1 MMEHYSRNEIFGYLI
16 IAAKELKLDKKVIS
30 NLIEEMDDSM
40 NTYTEVYAEKQYD
53 EFFLRSVI

>member
-40 NTYTEVYAEKQYD
+40 NTYTEVYAEQQYD
-53 EFFLRSVI
+53 EFF